1 MKRHLLLTSALV
13 FGFALTSSTTYAESI
28 DQSIQNQNQKIQD
41 IEQNQKQLS
50 QEVAQLTAD
59 IKQYQTQYE
68 QTLTQKNKKE
78 IEVNELNQKSIE
90 LADKIAKRSD
100 KIREL
105 ARSTQMN
112 QKSDSVLT
120 ALLEAESIGDFLS
133 KSFAM
138 YTFVQANQSLL
149 DQQVADKNELEKVK
163 TQATAALEKINEQIT
178 TLQKTSDKLTKAK
191 LSLEV
196 KQNELNASLAQEQ
209 AKKEQYI
216 KQKEA
221 AEKAQQEA
229 LAKLKAQQA
238 AQAAAQKQAQAAQ
251 VQANQATTS
260 GNTPASRPA
269 SSSGW
274 NPPLASLNVSS
285 RFGSREDPTGYSG
298 NQHDGIDFTGSYG
311 TPVYASRSGSVASS
325 GYDPSAGNYVIIN
338 HGDGYY
344 SYYLHLSS
352 ILVSSGNVSA
362 GQTIGLMGT
371 TGNSTGV
378 HLHFGIATTPNWR
391 GFIDPGP
398 ILGV

>member
-1 MKRHLLLTSALV
+1 MKRHLLLASALI
-13 FGFALTSSTTYAESI
+13 FGFALSNSSVHAESI
-28 DQSIQNQNQKIQD
+28 DQNIQNQNQKIQE
-41 IEQNQKQLS
+41 IEQSQKQLS

-68 QTLTQKNKKE
+68 QTLSQKNKKE

-163 TQATAALEKINEQIT
+163 TAATQALEKINDQVVS
-178 TLQKTSDKLTKAK
+178 LQKTSEKLTKAK

-209 AKKEQYI
+209 AKKEQFI

-238 AQAAAQKQAQAAQ
+238 AQAAAQKQAQTAQ
-251 VQANQATTS
+251 ASQVISTGTIPAN
-260 GNTPASRPA
+260 RPA
-269 SSSGW
+269 SSGGW

-298 NQHDGIDFTGSYG
+298 TQHDGIDFTGSYG
-311 TPVYASRSGSVASS
+311 TPVYASRAGSIASS

-352 ILVSSGNVSA
+352 ILVSSGSVSA

>member
-13 FGFALTSSTTYAESI
+13 FGFVLTSSTTYAESI

-120 ALLEAESIGDFLS
+120 ALLEAESIGNFLS
-133 KSFAM
+133 KSYAM
-138 YTFVQANQSLL
+138 YTFVQANQNLL

-178 TLQKTSDKLTKAK
+178 TLRKTNEKLTKAK

-209 AKKEQYI
+209 AKKDQYI
-216 KQKEA
+216 KQKET

-238 AQAAAQKQAQAAQ
+238 AQAAAQKQAQA
-251 VQANQATTS
+251 NQAVTS
-260 GNTPASRPA
+260 GNIPASRPA
-269 SSSGW
+269 TSGGW
-274 NPPLASLNVSS
+274 NPPLSSLVVTS
-285 RFGSREDPTGYSG
+285 RFGYREDPNGYSG
-298 NQHDGIDFTGSYG
+298 NRHDGIDFAGSYG
-311 TPVYASRSGSVASS
+311 TPVYASRSGNVASS
-325 GYDPSAGNYVIIN
+325 GYDPSAGNYVIID